1 MFWDRVA
8 GVYGVS
14 VHIINRKAHRALREI
29 VGNEMSG
36 KDSVLECACGTG
48 MLTEVIAARCGSV
61 MATDF
66 SGKMLDMA
74 RKNCSEFKNVTFR
87 KADITKLEFPDASFD
102 KVVAGNVIHLV
113 DDPLIA
119 LRELNRVC
127 RPGGKLII
135 PTYINKDAKGNT
147 SAFASTVNQA
157 GADFRQQFTRESYQ
171 AFFLQA
177 GYSDVQITVAEGRIP
192 CAVAVMSRKE

>member
-8 GVYGVS
+8 GVYGVF

-48 MLTEVIAARCGSV
+48 MLTDVIAARCGSV
-61 MATDF
+61 MATDS
-66 SGKMLDMA
+66 SGKMLDRA

-113 DDPLIA
+113 DDPLLA